1 MTSQRIQ
8 WQDTAK
14 GLGIVLVAFG
24 HVERGLVLSGI
35 LTSPVWGDID
45 FALYTFHMPL
55 FMFLAGLN
63 VPRSLRVGTVPFLR
77 KKAGALLVPYFAW
90 TVIQSV
96 VMATLGSMAN
106 NPKTLEPLLY
116 VLWEPVSP
124 FWFLYA
130 LFVFM
135 VLVAILPRRLL
146 IGLAVIAF
154 LAAEPFGV
162 DTLVHQLLHFLL
174 FFVAGVV
181 VGGAERG
188 FRLSPLVVLGSLAT
202 WALGVGIALN
212 AGFENYNSV
221 LMLPV
226 AVAGSIAVI
235 AAAQITERA
244 VWLVRLGQMSLAIY
258 VMHIMAGAGT
268 RIVFDKILHVP
279 HIPALYLLVCTA
291 ASVIGPVIAYLIL
304 ERLNLLHLVGLGS
317 RKRPRTASLED
328 AGEPA

>member
-1 MTSQRIQ
+1 MTQRVQ

-24 HVERGLVLSGI
+24 HVERGLVSAGI
-35 LTSPVWGDID
+35 LTAPVWEDID

-63 VPRSLRVGTVPFLR
+63 VPRSLRAGTVPFLR

-96 VMATLGSMAN
+96 VMATLGSMSN

-124 FWFLYA
+124 FWFLYV
-130 LFVFM
+130 LFAFM
-135 VLVAILPRRLL
+135 VLVAVVPRRLL

-162 DTLVHQLLHFLL
+162 DSLPHQLLHFLL
-174 FFVAGVV
+174 FFVAGIV
-181 VGGAERG
+181 VGGAERSL
-188 FRLSPLVVLGSLAT
+188 RLSPLVVLGSLAV
-202 WALGVGIALN
+202 WALGIGIALN

-226 AVAGSIAVI
+226 AVTGSIAVI

-244 VWLVRLGQMSLAIY
+244 VWLVRLGQMSLAVY
-258 VMHIMAGAGT
+258 VMHVMAGAGT
-268 RIVFDKILHVP
+268 RILFDKILHVP
-279 HIPALYLLVCTA
+279 HEPALYLLVCTA
-291 ASVIGPVIAYLIL
+291 AAVIGPVIAYLIL
-304 ERLNLLHLVGLGS
+304 ERLDLLYLVGLGP
-317 RKRPRTASLED
+317 RKRPRPPSQGD
-328 AGEPA
+328 AREPA